1 MKAKVEEMLA
11 LIQKNK
17 GLTVQIFSAEESGYL
32 SRALQGENVGTLLME

>member
-1 MKAKVEEMLA
+1 MKAKVEEMFE

-32 SRALQGENVGTLLME
+32 TRALKGENVGTLLSE